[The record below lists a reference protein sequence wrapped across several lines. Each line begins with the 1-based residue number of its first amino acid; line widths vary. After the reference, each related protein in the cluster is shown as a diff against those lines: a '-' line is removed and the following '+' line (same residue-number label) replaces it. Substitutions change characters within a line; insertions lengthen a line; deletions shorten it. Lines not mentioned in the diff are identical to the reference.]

1 MDLTN
6 KDKNIMISVLKTLIY
21 NKSEDLKQKLITIK
35 NELNQDKYHLLIN
48 GNNTITDK
56 GQEYKTILEL
66 DNRWCLRF
74 QLLYHLNNT
83 KKISAEEYEDFL
95 KI

>member
-21 NKSEDLKQKLITIK
+21 NKSEDLKQNLITIK
-35 NELNQDKYHLLIN
+35 NELNQEKYDLLIN

-83 KKISAEEYEDFL
+83 KKISAEEYEDIL

>member
-21 NKSEDLKQKLITIK
+21 NKSEDLKQNLIKIK
-35 NELNQDKYHLLIN
+35 NELNQEKYDLLIN

-66 DNRWCLRF
+66 DNRWCLRL

-83 KKISAEEYEDFL
+83 KKISAEEYEEFL

>member
-1 MDLTN
+1 MELSKIE
-6 KDKNIMISVLKTLIY
+6 KDNMIRVLSTLIY
-21 NKSEDLKQKLITIK
+21 NSVEDLKQNLITIK
-35 NELNQDKYHLLIN
+35 NELNLEKYDLLIN
-48 GNNTITDK
+48 GNNSICNT
-56 GQEYKTILEL
+56 GLEYKTILEL

-83 KKISAEEYEDFL
+83 KKISAKEYEDIL